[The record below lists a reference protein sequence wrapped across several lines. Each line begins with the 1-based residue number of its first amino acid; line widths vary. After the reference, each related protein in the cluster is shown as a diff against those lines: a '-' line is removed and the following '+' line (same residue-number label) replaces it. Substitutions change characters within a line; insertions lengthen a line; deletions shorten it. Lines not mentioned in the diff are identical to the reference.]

1 MTARPEVAAIDG
13 APRAFHLTAK
23 SRQVNFR
30 LGFVRSRTERRRLA
44 RLARRPLIAGFT
56 SQLNGRP
63 LHSRP
68 LDYALRL
75 RESHRQFRDHVV

>member
-30 LGFVRSRTERRRLA
+30 LGSV
-44 RLARRPLIAGFT
+44 RLARRLLIAGFT